1 MNTLSYNIGG
11 TTTYDSNPSGSYAS
25 SSMTATNAPIPVTV
39 DPNYAANPIPV
50 SRAAAGVYDMSSS
63 IPMYSSPQPVATPI
77 YIPSQPQDTANIEMA
92 YQPYTSSVA
101 TSAIPTATPVQPIA
115 DKSVSISMDSSPSIP
130 SAVAQ
135 PVEVAPYTVP
145 AQKVNLNSAAVSM
158 PAASTKTD
166 STTRPSQVVVPAA
179 VDASQYAIP
188 PAGLKVITL
197 KNG

>member
-25 SSMTATNAPIPVTV
+25 SSMTATNAPVPVTV

-50 SRAAAGVYDMSSS
+50 SSAAAGVYDMSSS
-63 IPMYSSPQPVATPI
+63 IPMYSAPQPVATPM
-77 YIPSQPQDTANIEMA
+77 YIPSQPQDTANSEMA

-101 TSAIPTATPVQPIA
+101 TSAIPTAAPVQPIA
-115 DKSVSISMDSSPSIP
+115 DKSVSISMDSSPSVP
-130 SAVAQ
+130 STVAQ
-135 PVEVAPYTVP
+135 PVEVAPYAVS
-145 AQKVNLNSAAVSM
+145 AHKVNLNS
-158 PAASTKTD
+158 AASTKTD
-166 STTRPSQVVVPAA
+166 STTMPSQVVVPTA
-179 VDASQYAIP
+179 VNASQYAIP